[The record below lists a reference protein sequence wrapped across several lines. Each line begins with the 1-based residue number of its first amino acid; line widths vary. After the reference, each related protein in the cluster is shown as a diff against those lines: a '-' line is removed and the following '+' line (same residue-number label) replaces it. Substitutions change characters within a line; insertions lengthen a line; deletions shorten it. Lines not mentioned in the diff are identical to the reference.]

1 MWHCFSPGQL
11 TAAERGAWWQQ
22 SLPPKWA
29 GQGRSPATLRV
40 GVLNT
45 KTPLT
50 GAEFKIWGGWYNR
63 NLPPPPSPSP
73 LLNLISAQNLQRHK
87 TYRHVISFKLG
98 TGMSEMMFW
107 GVIHA
112 NTNTQIHKY
121 KPPEAWKH
129 IHMLYFWK
137 ALGTVMPNS
146 CYTQGA
152 KIWPLKVCSGGDI
165 LRK

>member
-45 KTPLT
+45 KTPLP

-63 NLPPPPSPSP
+63 NLTPPPPPSW
-73 LLNLISAQNLQRHK
+73 
-87 TYRHVISFKLG
+87 ISFLPKTFRGIKPIDMLYLLILVQGCPKLCFEVSY
-98 TGMSEMMFW
+98 MQ
-107 GVIHA
+107 I
-112 NTNTQIHKY
+112 QIHKY
-121 KPPEAWKH
+121 KPPEAWKP
-129 IHMLYFWK
+129 IDVLYFWK
-137 ALGTVMPNS
+137 ALGAVMPNS

-152 KIWPLKVCSGGDI
+152 KIWPLKVCSGGDL